1 MLCFKLY
8 THKLYKNKKSIDN
21 HQIINASYSV
31 GVTGFEAAT
40 TRPQTRTL
48 TSVYH

>member
-21 HQIINASYSV
+21 HQIINAYNQS
-31 GVTGFEAAT
+31 G
-40 TRPQTRTL
+40 
-48 TSVYH
+48 